1 MAVFTLNRY
10 FSRELALTFAAVSA
24 VLLTVV
30 ISKSF
35 ISLLTRVMD
44 GKMSAD
50 AVLSILGLGILDAT
64 ILLAPFALFVSV
76 MLVLGRL
83 YRDSEI
89 YAIKANGISVLRL
102 FRYAVLFVLP
112 VLVLLAYA
120 SLFLTPQIAQKIE
133 TIKLEAKERTSV
145 MGLVPGQFIE
155 ARQGD
160 WVVFIEAA
168 ERKSGTARN
177 IFIYDRRGDRVSIE
191 TARSVQQ
198 AESPEVEGKS
208 LVLTQGQ
215 RYEGIPGKG
224 SFTVLSFDRHI
235 VRIPELNVALDR
247 DDPEFMTVAQLIDS
261 HRTPDQAELQ
271 WRLSIPLAALLLIL
285 LAFPLSVVRPRQGR
299 FAKLVLAIVIYLI
312 YSNLMILAE
321 TWVANG
327 RLPTIP
333 GLFIVHGALVIMI
346 AVLFYRQGAWRYRA

>member
-10 FSRELALTFAAVSA
+10 FSRELALTFVAVSA

-133 TIKLEAKERTSV
+133 TIKLEAKERTSI

-168 ERKSGTARN
+168 ERKTGTARN
-177 IFIYDRRGDRVSIE
+177 IFIYDQRGERVSIE
-191 TARSVQQ
+191 TAHSAQQ

-215 RYEGIPGKG
+215 RYEGIPGEG
-224 SFTVLSFDRHI
+224 GFTVLSFDRHI
-235 VRIPELNVALDR
+235 VRIPELDVALDR
-247 DDPEFMTVAQLIDS
+247 DDPEFMTVAQLLGS
-261 HRTPDQAELQ
+261 HRTQDQAELQ

-327 RLPTIP
+327 RLPTVP

-346 AVLFYRQGAWRYRA
+346 AVYFYRQGAWRYRA

>member
-10 FSRELALTFAAVSA
+10 FSRELALTFVAVSA

-133 TIKLEAKERTSV
+133 TIKLEAKERTSI

-168 ERKSGTARN
+168 ERKTGTARN

-198 AESPEVEGKS
+198 AVSPEVEGKS

-215 RYEGIPGKG
+215 RYEGIPGEG

-235 VRIPELNVALDR
+235 VRIPELDVALDR
-247 DDPEFMTVAQLIDS
+247 DDPEFMTVAQLLGS
-261 HRTPDQAELQ
+261 HRTQDQAELQ

-327 RLPTIP
+327 RLPTVP
-333 GLFIVHGALVIMI
+333 GLFIVHGALAIMI
-346 AVLFYRQGAWRYRA
+346 AVYFYRQGAWRYRA

>member
-10 FSRELALTFAAVSA
+10 FSRELALTFVAVSA

-112 VLVLLAYA
+112 VLVLLGYA

-133 TIKLEAKERTSV
+133 TIKLEAKERTSI

-191 TARSVQQ
+191 TARSAQQ

-215 RYEGIPGKG
+215 RYEGIPGEG

-235 VRIPELNVALDR
+235 VRIPELDVALDR
-247 DDPEFMTVAQLIDS
+247 DDPEFMTVAQLLGS
-261 HRTPDQAELQ
+261 HRTQDQAELQ

-327 RLPTIP
+327 RLPTVP

-346 AVLFYRQGAWRYRA
+346 AVYFYRQGAWRYRA